1 MVNCLILIVYFFGI
15 VFVLLDLKFI
25 NTRIRLMKKLTI
37 ASTVLA
43 ALSLAACSSNQGLEK
58 IDSDFASLDNDSDG
72 FISKTEADD
81 DSIWQHFSNID
92 TNMDNQIS
100 RNEYDAYMQLNAG
113 KVATDSEVSESAFKA
128 DIAKFDKIENDF
140 KSLDNDSNGF
150 ISVSEADDDDIS
162 NHFGYMD
169 SNKDKRVSKK
179 EFNSYI
185 KKHGDS
191 VAEDYALEQFKNS

>member
-191 VAEDYALEQFKNS
+191 VAEDDALEQFKNS

>member
-1 MVNCLILIVYFFGI
+1 MVNCLILMVYFFGI

-185 KKHGDS
+185 QKHGDS
-191 VAEDYALEQFKNS
+191 VAEDDALEQFKNS

>member
-1 MVNCLILIVYFFGI
+1 MVNCLILMVYFFGI

-58 IDSDFASLDNDSDG
+58 IDSDFVSLDNDSDG

-150 ISVSEADDDDIS
+150 ISVSEADDDDIL

-185 KKHGDS
+185 QKHGDS
-191 VAEDYALEQFKNS
+191 VAEDDALEQFKNS

>member
-1 MVNCLILIVYFFGI
+1 M
-15 VFVLLDLKFI
+15 
-25 NTRIRLMKKLTI
+25 
-37 ASTVLA
+37 
-43 ALSLAACSSNQGLEK
+43 
-58 IDSDFASLDNDSDG
+58 
-72 FISKTEADD
+72 
-81 DSIWQHFSNID
+81 
-92 TNMDNQIS
+92 
-100 RNEYDAYMQLNAG
+100 
-113 KVATDSEVSESAFKA
+113 SESAFKA

-185 KKHGDS
+185 QKHGDS
-191 VAEDYALEQFKNS
+191 VAEDDALEQFKK

>member
-1 MVNCLILIVYFFGI
+1 MVNCLILMVYFFGI

-162 NHFGYMD
+162 NHFGYVD

-185 KKHGDS
+185 QKHGDS
-191 VAEDYALEQFKNS
+191 VAEDDALEQFKNS